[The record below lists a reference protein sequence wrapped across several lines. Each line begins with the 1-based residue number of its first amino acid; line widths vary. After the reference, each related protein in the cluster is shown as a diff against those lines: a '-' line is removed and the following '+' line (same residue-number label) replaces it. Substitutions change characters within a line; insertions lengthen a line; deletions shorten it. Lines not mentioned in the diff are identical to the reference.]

1 MGRIEAMNA
10 ANEKRMI
17 RTWSRSST
25 IFPDM
30 VGHTIAVHDGR
41 KHVPVFVSEQM
52 VGHKLGEF
60 APTGPQGPRRRPAGK
75 GAEGPLVASTQTAE
89 QVVRAEAKW
98 VRLSARKAR
107 VVLTHI
113 RGRSVPE
120 ARTIL
125 AFTQRA
131 AAKDIEKV
139 LRSAVANAETNP
151 LLHWNGDDLIVK
163 AAYAD
168 EGPTLSAGARA
179 PAAASTRFSSARATS
194 RSSSHRIRR
203 PASRAGRAPL
213 RRRRPRPRLSSRSPL
228 RSRSARA
235 RRRRRRW
242 PDGPE
247 SASRRP
253 AGRRHPRLEVQLV
266 RGEEGVPDVHPRG
279 RPDP

>member
-1 MGRIEAMNA
+1 MA
-10 ANEKRMI
+10 A
-17 RTWSRSST
+17 
-25 IFPDM
+25 
-30 VGHTIAVHDGR
+30 
-41 KHVPVFVSEQM
+41 
-52 VGHKLGEF
+52 
-60 APTGPQGPRRRPAGK
+60 
-75 GAEGPLVASTQTAE
+75 TQTAE

-168 EGPTLSAGARA
+168 EGPTLKRWRPRARGRVNQILKRTCHITIELA
-179 PAAASTRFSSARATS
+179 QDP
-194 RSSSHRIRR
+194 
-203 PASRAGRAPL
+203 RAGQS
-213 RRRRPRPRLSSRSPL
+213 RRPRAAAPTATEAPAPETQPAEKSK
-228 RSRSARA
+228 RSRAKKKEA
-235 RRRRRRW
+235 V
-242 PDGPE
+242 
-247 SASRRP
+247 A
-253 AGRRHPRLEVQLV
+253 
-266 RGEEGVPDVHPRG
+266 
-279 RPDP
+279 